1 MIKQIR
7 MTAGRRGRS
16 RRNTLNL
23 RKYSAKAGENFT
35 EDRNIAE
42 RSVCWVDS
50 QHSCKQRGKEGC
62 PQGGEER
69 MLSGRR
75 NSKVM

>member
-1 MIKQIR
+1 MVTCKGVKQEYMIKQIR
-7 MTAGRRGRS
+7 MSAGRRGRS

-23 RKYSAKAGENFT
+23 RKYSATDRENFT

-50 QHSCKQRGKEGC
+50 QQFSQNE
-62 PQGGEER
+62 
-69 MLSGRR
+69 L
-75 NSKVM
+75 V